1 MEKKKES
8 LTSVKRRVKEK
19 VMKEYQTFMEGYRA
33 LPKDK
38 LMDEMV
44 EDAEKIAFYKRLYII
59 IVIIGDLYPEEWIRL
74 DKYYF
79 GRDII
84 KDFYDSYAMFRKDY
98 REEEIEK
105 EEEEPKG
112 MDFTAYLSDLTGL
125 VFPLEGGRRDAC
137 RIG

>member
-8 LTSVKRRVKEK
+8 LTTVKKRVKEK
-19 VMKEYQTFMEGYRA
+19 VMKEYQSFMEGYRA
-33 LPKDK
+33 FPKDK
-38 LMDEMV
+38 LMEEMV

-59 IVIIGDLYPEEWIRL
+59 IVIIGDLYPEEWVRL
-74 DKYYF
+74 DRYYL

-84 KDFYDSYAMFRKDY
+84 RDFYESYAMFRKDY
-98 REEEIEK
+98 KEEEINK

-112 MDFTAYLSDLTGL
+112 MDFTEYLSDMTGL

>member
-19 VMKEYQTFMEGYRA
+19 VMKEYQAFMEGYRA

-98 REEEIEK
+98 REEEREK